1 MFFREGSTEI
11 TRMSCGIRPQ
21 TLEHP
26 QILREF
32 RETDA
37 GVRTR
42 KRERE
47 CAFRLSPGKRR
58 TSMREGESP

>member
-1 MFFREGSTEI
+1 MRAEFYDHL
-11 TRMSCGIRPQ
+11 RPGEPQ
-21 TLEHP
+21 QRLEHP
-26 QILREF
+26 QILGEF

-58 TSMREGESP
+58 TCMREGESP